1 MKPAFALDFRNDA
14 IALLHRTTAGWHQVG
29 RVTFDDPDLPAALS
43 YLRATA
49 LGLDPRGLA
58 TKLILPDEQVLYTSL
73 DAPGPDDA
81 SRAAQ
86 IRAGL
91 EGRTPYAIED
101 LIFDWEVQGGDVRVA
116 VIARETLAEA
126 EGFAVEHRF
135 NPVSFVAAPAS
146 GYAGEPW
153 FGLTALAPDLIGAGE
168 TVERDGEQVAVV
180 ERGSLAEALA
190 APVEEEPVAEEVI
203 AEVEAAPEILTE
215 AEDAPVDVADDTV
228 AADTA
233 EDVSDPV
240 AALDADLDLQAAV
253 DHLPEPEDVLQTDDG
268 FEAAL
273 AAEIAAED
281 LPDDDGIAPNY
292 AADPIAAPAP
302 EYAAEPAPKPVADFR
317 ETPVFG
323 VADDEPAPSQVF
335 GATKADAATIPA
347 DLTPDMA
354 AALQDIVLEEAPMAV
369 DVEDDDAVQPQ
380 GLHAETAPASPPTT
394 PASARVTDPSVLDDV
409 PPVPGYTPA
418 LGFASRRASADPGP
432 QGKAPPPVARP
443 TVARPTA
450 AKPLAPVAPKAERP
464 AISRPTAAM
473 PVAGKVSKGLR
484 GIGALVSAPS
494 LSNMRGKKVDIP
506 SALAPQTARPEA
518 AATAA
523 AAAPTGEASLGRN
536 IGRRPAP
543 VRGKPKYLGLA
554 LTLLLLLVLAV
565 IAAWS
570 TTLAFRDTGNDA
582 VQVAAADSEIPAAE
596 DEMAAD
602 GVDVEALDPA
612 TLAEDPAPTEEA
624 PQDAAPEAVTETDA
638 APAIPTAEG
647 QASATQENPGAASGD
662 EIFLAAKDQPP
673 PPVEPVALPEVA
685 AQSDPVPIAT
695 APPPPFGTVY
705 QFDAN
710 GLIVPTPEGI
720 VTPEGVLLI
729 AGKPPRVPAPR
740 AAAVPEISP
749 EIAPVVAPESAV
761 DPAAAV
767 PPEVVPEGLVA
778 DPALAGFRP
787 KARPATL
794 TGPDDD
800 AALPSEEVPG
810 SDSRLASLR
819 PMPRPKAVLAAGDA
833 ARAAEAAAA
842 ASLAAPASPE
852 PVVSTSK
859 LAVAISRKPEPRPRD
874 LSRAVEAAVAAAVR
888 TPEPEPDPE
897 PEQTASLQPKVK
909 PKPAP
914 EPEPEAKPEKEAAA
928 PPKSTGR
935 DAGLE
940 ADDEPDLPAAKVGK
954 VSGSVAKQATF
965 KNALNLSKTALIG
978 VYGTPSKRYAMIRT
992 SNGRYKKVRVGDSVD
1007 GGKVK
1012 AITAS
1017 EVRYQKGSKLVTL
1030 AMPKS

>member
-58 TKLILPDEQVLYTSL
+58 TKLILPDDQVLYTTL

-86 IRAGL
+86 IRVGL
-91 EGRTPYAIED
+91 EGRTPYAVED
-101 LIFDWEVQGGDVRVA
+101 LIFDWEVQSGDVRVA

-203 AEVEAAPEILTE
+203 AEVEAAPEIVTE
-215 AEDAPVDVADDTV
+215 AEDAPVDVAEDAV

-233 EDVSDPV
+233 EDVTDPV

-253 DHLPEPEDVLQTDDG
+253 DHLPEPEEVLQGDDG

-302 EYAAEPAPKPVADFR
+302 EYAAEPAPEPVADFR

-335 GATKADAATIPA
+335 GAAKADAATIPA

-394 PASARVTDPSVLDDV
+394 PISARVTDPTVLDDV

-418 LGFASRRASADPGP
+418 LGFASRRASADPGQ

-494 LSNMRGKKVDIP
+494 LPNMRGKKVDIP
-506 SALAPQTARPEA
+506 SALAPQMARPEP
-518 AATAA
+518 AATPV

-570 TTLAFRDTGNDA
+570 TTLAFRDTGGDE
-582 VQVAAADSEIPAAE
+582 VQLAAADSEIPAAE

-602 GVDVEALDPA
+602 GMDPETLDPIA
-612 TLAEDPAPTEEA
+612 PPGDPAEEPALTEEA
-624 PQDAAPEAVTETDA
+624 PLDAAPEAVAETEA
-638 APAIPTAEG
+638 APTILTAEG
-647 QASATQENPGAASGD
+647 QASTAPENPGAASGD
-662 EIFLAAKDQPP
+662 EIFLASKDQPP

-720 VTPEGVLLI
+720 VTPEGVMLI

-740 AAAVPEISP
+740 AVAVPEV
-749 EIAPVVAPESAV
+749 APVVAPEAAV
-761 DPAAAV
+761 DAAAAV
-767 PPEVVPEGLVA
+767 PPEVVPDALAVN
-778 DPALAGFRP
+778 PALAGFRP
-787 KARPATL
+787 KARPVAL
-794 TGPDDD
+794 TVPDDD
-800 AALPSEEVPG
+800 AALPTEETPG

-819 PMPRPKAVLAAGDA
+819 PMPRPKTVLAAGDA

-842 ASLAAPASPE
+842 ASLASTAKPEGAEPDAP
-852 PVVSTSK
+852 TSK

-888 TPEPEPDPE
+888 TPQPDPEPE
-897 PEQTASLQPKVK
+897 PEQTASLQPKAK
-909 PKPAP
+909 PQPAP
-914 EPEPEAKPEKEAAA
+914 EPAAKPETIAAA
-928 PPKSTGR
+928 PKNTGR
-935 DAGLE
+935 DAE
-940 ADDEPDLPAAKVGK
+940 ADDEPELPAAKVGK

-965 KNALNLSKTALIG
+965 KNAMNLSKTALIG
-978 VYGTPSKRYAMIRT
+978 VYGTPSQRYAMIRT